1 MKIDFDNIN
10 TYPIEIMRYALENE
24 FEDYNKTDFDV
35 PVPEFFYDILDKYDF
50 IVYHCTRTVNI
61 NSFKRNGILIPEDKK
76 LSAAITIL
84 TLHLCLPEIRS
95 EAFFLLRPSSPSP

>member
-76 LSAAITIL
+76 LKKYYLKKLMAVI
-84 TLHLCLPEIRS
+84 
-95 EAFFLLRPSSPSP
+95 